1 MGTQAITVRIAGKS
15 YPMTVDTPQEEE
27 TIRKAERQI
36 RERLKMY
43 EEKYAVT
50 DVRDLLS
57 MCVLQ
62 FATEAMENEERVD
75 NVEHDVLDRL
85 KVIGQLLDST
95 LDK

>member
-15 YPMTVDTPQEEE
+15 YPMTVETPQEEE

-43 EEKYAVT
+43 EDKYAVT

-62 FATEAMENEERVD
+62 FATEALEEEQKASD
-75 NVEHDVLDRL
+75 VEQGVLDRL
-85 KVIGQLLDST
+85 KAIEQVLDAT